1 MKVLQ
6 SSVFRALCA
15 IVTGILLVN
24 NPDSTVRGI
33 TIAIG
38 AMFLVSGVISC
49 ATYFSAL
56 NHAKNV
62 EVYDDKGRLLSPVK
76 PIFPIVGIGCV
87 LLGVILMVMPSVFV
101 TSLMYVLGAVLVLGA
116 INQFV
121 NLVTVKK
128 IARIPFWFWVCPSL
142 ILLTGLWVIIKP
154 METASLPML
163 ILGWCLMFYGVTEC
177 VNAFKIHR
185 EKKKYLMDHQ

>member
-56 NHAKNV
+56 NHAKDV
-62 EVYDDKGRLLSPVK
+62 EVYDDKGTGKTAGFIKRKVK
-76 PIFPIVGIGCV
+76 RKEIESYAAEAACAADSCG
-87 LLGVILMVMPSVFV
+87 
-101 TSLMYVLGAVLVLGA
+101 
-116 INQFV
+116 
-121 NLVTVKK
+121 
-128 IARIPFWFWVCPSL
+128 
-142 ILLTGLWVIIKP
+142 KP
-154 METASLPML
+154 GQTHDS
-163 ILGWCLMFYGVTEC
+163 G
-177 VNAFKIHR
+177 R
-185 EKKKYLMDHQ
+185 YL